1 MGIIYVNKAKNQSS
15 LQTNKP
21 QLEHKNFDTQE
32 THFTLNL
39 KKHAIKKHMM
49 SLSNLDKERY
59 SPPSDYKGLEDDY
72 QSTGI
77 GKKRGFSF
85 KDE

>member
-1 MGIIYVNKAKNQSS
+1 
-15 LQTNKP
+15 
-21 QLEHKNFDTQE
+21 
-32 THFTLNL
+32 
-39 KKHAIKKHMM
+39 MM